1 VQAPQTFMS
10 LNREHRLAAKNRH
23 FFVLFFGVT
32 EALLIIHP
40 HEIELKGNKTT
51 EVDEE
56 EKKVTQEVFR
66 KDGLI
71 KLCREM

>member
-10 LNREHRLAAKNRH
+10 LNREHCWQQKIAT
-23 FFVLFFGVT
+23 FFLFCFFGVT

-40 HEIELKGNKTT
+40 HEIELRGNKTT

-56 EKKVTQEVFR
+56 EKK
-66 KDGLI
+66 
-71 KLCREM
+71 